1 MKCWEYYYN
10 MGSKSCARSDWVQF
24 TLKNVFVVFE
34 TLSVS
39 DIIFLHK
46 FLKNNV
52 LEWLLS
58 SLCAAIFFPT
68 QEGNTSRIVMTII
81 MSITVSFIYITIVT
95 VQLDAWLPKNLNKW
109 TKTVKK
115 CSVEYS
121 SPFSLHFSI
130 VNGLNPVLKAG
141 CASSSA

>member
-1 MKCWEYYYN
+1 M
-10 MGSKSCARSDWVQF
+10 F
-24 TLKNVFVVFE
+24 L
-34 TLSVS
+34 

-58 SLCAAIFFPT
+58 SLRAAIFFPT

-95 VQLDAWLPKNLNKW
+95 VQLDAWLPMNLNK
-109 TKTVKK
+109 
-115 CSVEYS
+115 
-121 SPFSLHFSI
+121 
-130 VNGLNPVLKAG
+130 
-141 CASSSA
+141 